1 MAEKYT
7 DAKFTLYGSDYY
19 DLTIGEDGDIEKVN
33 SFDTA
38 LLLSLFGSDRRAS
51 PTEVPESYRR
61 RGWIG
66 DIGKVVELG
75 SKLWLTYQARL
86 TVSTVNIVRDY
97 TSQALA
103 WLPELGYLKSVSVN
117 CVRNIDRGEIVAEIE
132 LTRLDDSVESRNF
145 VVWNNTGRA
154 Q

>member
-1 MAEKYT
+1 MAKFT
-7 DAKFTLYGSDYY
+7 DAKFTEVPGGYY
-19 DLTIGEDGDIEKVN
+19 DLTIGDDGDIEKVD

-38 LLLSLFGSDRRAS
+38 ILLSLFGSDRRAS
-51 PTEVPESYRR
+51 PTEVPEAPRR

-66 DIGKVVELG
+66 DIGKPVELG

-103 WLPELGYLKSVSVN
+103 WFTELGYLKSVSVN
-117 CVRNIDRGEIVAEIE
+117 CVRDIDRSEIVAEIE
-132 LTRLDDSVESRNF
+132 LIRLDDSVESRNY
-145 VVWNNTGRA
+145 VIWNNTGRA